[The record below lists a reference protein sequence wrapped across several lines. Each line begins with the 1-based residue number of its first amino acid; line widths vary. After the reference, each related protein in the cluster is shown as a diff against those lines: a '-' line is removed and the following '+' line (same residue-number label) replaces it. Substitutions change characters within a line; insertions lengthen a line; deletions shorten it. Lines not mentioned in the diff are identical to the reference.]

1 MIQAFSNHFFF
12 VSIFSSVI
20 FRVWTI
26 AVASANLFL
35 LGDENRKLPHSS
47 VPPCEVRAG
56 NFETFRVLRMP
67 SVPLPDELLIKKK
80 NSPTSLLFPLL
91 CRFRITFFQVSFCFV
106 KFSLAHKRC
115 TVLIF
120 LFVRLSLLLWST
132 HTHPPFFHVFNS
144 ENQSELCYLV
154 FFSLFVLLAEF
165 QNCICERES

>member
-1 MIQAFSNHFFF
+1 MALASQSLSSPFVFTVSSEEKATESVQSAHQHLPVRPSLLRASFNAKVVESLGRAFDSSFFKSLFF

-80 NSPTSLLFPLL
+80 KLSYKPPLSSS
-91 CRFRITFFQVSFCFV
+91 V
-106 KFSLAHKRC
+106 
-115 TVLIF
+115 
-120 LFVRLSLLLWST
+120 
-132 HTHPPFFHVFNS
+132 PF
-144 ENQSELCYLV
+144 
-154 FFSLFVLLAEF
+154 
-165 QNCICERES
+165 